1 VCGQYKVDIELNF
14 RYNSS
19 IYFGYRSFYLYLKVV
34 KSKGYEYLKFVES
47 YREGKR
53 VRQRVI
59 ANLGRLDILLE
70 NEALI
75 EKLFDKLNKGN
86 YFKIDDLNKD
96 GEANIY
102 NYGYIIIKKVWED
115 YKLNEFFEKVLKN
128 KKIESKEIIKVIFSL
143 VINRALKSELSKL
156 GYFKDK
162 EYFIGLNEDV
172 KLHKLYSTLEILEE
186 IKEELEDYLLKKSI
200 NLFNRDLQVAYF
212 DVTTIYFESKKEDK
226 DINIKKELF
235 KSLKFTTNPPSNY
248 KIEYIRINNLQ
259 TLITKELQT
268 IKGLRKFGLS
278 KDFKM
283 NEVQIV
289 LSLLIDKDGIPLTFE
304 IYEGNKAETTTLLN
318 TLDRLKNR
326 FKLEKI
332 TVIADRGISR
342 WLNLSEIKKRGYEY
356 IVAIRFKNKEELE
369 KNILNKE
376 DYKLIKFSA
385 KDGFYGYKDFIITQT
400 KKVKIDNKYQD
411 ITLTHK
417 IISTYSDKRASKDKK
432 DRDRAIDKL
441 QKKLQNSNA
450 IKKSKYLIKDNDSC
464 NISYKIDFSK
474 VEEDKKYDGFYA
486 LACSDTSIEPLESI
500 QIHKGIYEIENS
512 FRDLKSALN
521 IRPIYHYKKE
531 RIKGH
536 IIVSFLA
543 YFFLKNIEF
552 RLNNSKKVKNYLEK
566 NDETISI
573 KKIVNAINSI
583 NTVKVNI
590 KNNPFFIKLKHNT
603 LASKIIDIFKI
614 KTPKN
619 TQTKKDFFNYLE
631 M

>member
-1 VCGQYKVDIELNF
+1 M
-14 RYNSS
+14 
-19 IYFGYRSFYLYLKVV
+19 YLKVV

-248 KIEYIRINNLQ
+248 KIEYIRVNNLQ

-304 IYEGNKAETTTLLN
+304 IYEGNKAETTTLLD